1 MKYPCGLIQDLLPLY
16 IDGVCSDESK
26 AAIEQ
31 HLPECSSCKEY
42 YSTMCEAD
50 NMVIDTHIEDRE
62 RQKAAS
68 LQAVKKKLLKK
79 QIIIAMAAVVA
90 LVVIAF
96 SVVGV
101 LQNITE
107 IVEYDDNIS
116 VSMVDGDL
124 VGRLQGSQEVYVRIK
139 QITNTVDGQEKK
151 YLFFC
156 VSDTK
161 WNDLTTSSDMFS
173 EYTLCFADKGAD
185 TIQSVYYYTGD
196 YTGIEAMSNEEL
208 QKVINASQLLWSK

>member
-139 QITNTVDGQEKK
+139 QITNTVDGQEKNICFSA
-151 YLFFC
+151 YLIR
-156 VSDTK
+156 
-161 WNDLTTSSDMFS
+161 NGMTSQQVQI
-173 EYTLCFADKGAD
+173 CFQNTHYALPIKVQIPFNRFT
-185 TIQSVYYYTGD
+185 TIQEIILV
-196 YTGIEAMSNEEL
+196 
-208 QKVINASQLLWSK
+208 